1 MAERTRPGVA
11 VGFSGFVG
19 SQMNCARLRRPQCS
33 SERNPAADWRSHRPP
48 RGERIYLFIYSAFDC
63 SRRGSYE
70 PHAKRKAIPG
80 GEKSP
85 GIVIPSGARVE
96 GPLPPRVNRAR
107 RPPCPVQTGIRAPTP
122 AEGGEGEGE
131 DDGDGDEGRAGS
143 RGAGVWAVD
152 AGRRRTTTA

>member
-1 MAERTRPGVA
+1 MNLTRNEKP
-11 VGFSGFVG
+11 S
-19 SQMNCARLRRPQCS
+19 
-33 SERNPAADWRSHRPP
+33 PA
-48 RGERIYLFIYSAFDC
+48 GN
-63 SRRGSYE
+63 
-70 PHAKRKAIPG
+70 
-80 GEKSP
+80 
-85 GIVIPSGARVE
+85 IVIPSRARVE

-131 DDGDGDEGRAGS
+131 DDGDGDGDEGRAGS